1 MNKGTKTATKNETK
15 KERQTIKVNDF
26 SVMRAKVFENG
37 GVVIDITINGIAI
50 YGVNIVEG
58 KNGDFLS
65 FPQRKGKDG
74 KYYSIVYA
82 ALSDSDQAD
91 IIKEAENY
99 LANN

>member
-1 MNKGTKTATKNETK
+1 MNKGTKTATTGK
-15 KERQTIKVNDF
+15 KERQTVKVESF
-26 SVMRAKVFENG
+26 SVNRAKVFENG
-37 GVVIDITINGIAI
+37 GVVIDVTINGISI

-74 KYYSIVYA
+74 KYYGIVYCP
-82 ALSDSDQAD
+82 LSEKDQAD